1 MHRMQILGITPAEEE
16 TYRHLLRHPGSG
28 VGEIVAAPW
37 HPSGTGAAAVGRLTA
52 LGAVVERDGALW
64 PEEPKAVVALL
75 AERLLAELH
84 TITRSLAQVYTVVRS
99 LEDEADEAAVA
110 AGRPEAGD
118 TPPPDSRL
126 VERITD
132 PTALRA
138 RVEALALSTRSEVLA
153 GGLCEEVDSGVL
165 RLTLPLGLR
174 MLDRGV
180 TVRLLVWQS
189 MLADPAVVAHVRQL
203 ADAGALVRVLA
214 SSDSPMAV
222 CDGGTALVPVEPSD
236 IAKGAF
242 VTTEPG
248 MVSTVVNHF
257 ERLWADARE
266 FGDG

>member
-1 MHRMQILGITPAEEE
+1 MHRMQILGITPAEEQ

-28 VGEIVAAPW
+28 VAEIVAAPW
-37 HPSGTGAAAVGRLTA
+37 HPSGAGADAVGRLKA
-52 LGAVVERDGALW
+52 LGAVVESDGALW
-64 PEEPKAVVALL
+64 PEEPKVVVGLL

-99 LEDEADEAAVA
+99 LEDEADTD
-110 AGRPEAGD
+110 GRPEEGD
-118 TPPPDSRL
+118 TPPQDSRL

-138 RVEALALSTRSEVLA
+138 RVEALALSTHSEVLA
-153 GGLCEEVDSGVL
+153 GGLCEEVDRRVL

-174 MLDRGV
+174 MLGRGV
-180 TVRLLVWQS
+180 TVRLLVRRS
-189 MLADPAVVAHVRQL
+189 MLADPMVVAHLRRL
-203 ADAGALVRVLA
+203 ADAGARVRVLS

-242 VTTEPG
+242 VTAEPG

>member
-37 HPSGTGAAAVGRLTA
+37 HPSGTGGAAVGRLKA

-99 LEDEADEAAVA
+99 LEDEAAV
-110 AGRPEAGD
+110 AGRPEEGD

-132 PTALRA
+132 PVELRA
-138 RVEALALSTRSEVLA
+138 RVEALALNTRSEVLA
-153 GGLCEEVDSGVL
+153 GGLCEEVDSRVL

-174 MLDRGV
+174 MLGRGV

-189 MLADPAVVAHVRQL
+189 MLADQVVVTHLRQL
-203 ADAGALVRVLA
+203 ADAGARVRVLP

-222 CDGGTALVPVEPSD
+222 CDGATALVPVEPSD

-242 VTTEPG
+242 VTAEPG

>member
-1 MHRMQILGITPAEEE
+1 MHRMQILGITPAEEQ

-28 VGEIVAAPW
+28 VAEIVAAPW
-37 HPSGTGAAAVGRLTA
+37 HPSGAGAAAVERLKA
-52 LGAVVERDGALW
+52 LGAVAESDGALW
-64 PEEPKAVVALL
+64 PEEPKVVVGLL

-99 LEDEADEAAVA
+99 LEDEAAAT
-110 AGRPEAGD
+110 AGRPEEGD
-118 TPPPDSRL
+118 TPPQDSRL
-126 VERITD
+126 MERITD

-138 RVEALALSTRSEVLA
+138 RVESLALSTRSEVLA
-153 GGLCEEVDSGVL
+153 GGLCEEVDRRVL

-174 MLDRGV
+174 MLARGV

-189 MLADPAVVAHVRQL
+189 MLADPLVVSQLRRL
-203 ADAGALVRVLA
+203 ADAGARVRVLS

>member
-1 MHRMQILGITPAEEE
+1 MHRMQILGITPAEEQ

-28 VGEIVAAPW
+28 VAEIVAAPW
-37 HPSGTGAAAVGRLTA
+37 HPSGAGAAAVERLKA

-64 PEEPKAVVALL
+64 PEEPKVAVGLL

-84 TITRSLAQVYTVVRS
+84 TITRSLAQVYTVVSS
-99 LEDEADEAAVA
+99 LEDEAAAA
-110 AGRPEAGD
+110 AGRPEEGD
-118 TPPPDSRL
+118 TPPQDSRL

-138 RVEALALSTRSEVLA
+138 RVESLALSTRSEVLA
-153 GGLCEEVDSGVL
+153 GGLCEEVDRRVL

-174 MLDRGV
+174 MLRRGV
-180 TVRLLVWQS
+180 TVRLLVWRS
-189 MLADPAVVAHVRQL
+189 MLADPAVVSHLRQL
-203 ADAGALVRVLA
+203 ADAGARVRVLS

-222 CDGGTALVPVEPSD
+222 CDGETALVPVEPSD

-242 VTTEPG
+242 VTAEPG

>member
-1 MHRMQILGITPAEEE
+1 MHRMQILGITPAEEQ

-28 VGEIVAAPW
+28 VAEIVAAPW
-37 HPSGTGAAAVGRLTA
+37 HPSGAGAAAVGRLKA
-52 LGAVVERDGALW
+52 LGAVVESDGALW
-64 PEEPKAVVALL
+64 PEEPKVVVGLL

-99 LEDEADEAAVA
+99 LEDEAGA
-110 AGRPEAGD
+110 AGVPEEGD
-118 TPPPDSRL
+118 TPPQDSRL

-153 GGLCEEVDSGVL
+153 GGLCEEVDRRVL

-174 MLDRGV
+174 MLGRGV

-189 MLADPAVVAHVRQL
+189 MLADPVVVAHLRQL
-203 ADAGALVRVLA
+203 ADAGARVRVLS

-236 IAKGAF
+236 ISKGAF

-266 FGDG
+266 FGNG

>member
-1 MHRMQILGITPAEEE
+1 MQILGITPAEEQ

-28 VGEIVAAPW
+28 VAEIVAAPW
-37 HPSGTGAAAVGRLTA
+37 HPSGAGTAAVERLKA
-52 LGAVVERDGALW
+52 LGAVVESDGALW
-64 PEEPKAVVALL
+64 PEEPKVVVGLL

-99 LEDEADEAAVA
+99 LEDEAAA
-110 AGRPEAGD
+110 AGPEEGGT
-118 TPPPDSRL
+118 TPQDSRL

-138 RVEALALSTRSEVLA
+138 RVESLALSTRSEVLA
-153 GGLCEEVDSGVL
+153 GGLCEEVDRRVL
-165 RLTLPLGLR
+165 RMTLPLGLR
-174 MLDRGV
+174 MLGRGV
-180 TVRLLVWQS
+180 TLRLLVWQS
-189 MLADPAVVAHVRQL
+189 MLADPLVVSHLRRL
-203 ADAGALVRVLA
+203 ADAGARVRVLS

-242 VTTEPG
+242 VTAEPG

>member
-1 MHRMQILGITPAEEE
+1 MQILGITPTEER

-28 VGEIVAAPW
+28 VDEIVAAPW
-37 HPSGTGAAAVGRLTA
+37 HPAGAGAAAVERLKA
-52 LGAVVERDGALW
+52 LGAVVESDGALW
-64 PEEPKAVVALL
+64 PEEPKVMVGLL

-99 LEDEADEAAVA
+99 LEDEAAAT
-110 AGRPEAGD
+110 GRPEEGD
-118 TPPPDSRL
+118 TPPQDSRL
-126 VERITD
+126 MERITD

-153 GGLCEEVDSGVL
+153 GGLCEEVDPRVL

-174 MLDRGV
+174 MLGRGV

-189 MLADPAVVAHVRQL
+189 MLADPVVVAHLRQL
-203 ADAGALVRVLA
+203 ADAGARVRVLS

-236 IAKGAF
+236 VAKGAF
-242 VTTEPG
+242 VTAEPG

>member
-1 MHRMQILGITPAEEE
+1 MHRMQILGITPAEEQ
-16 TYRHLLRHPGSG
+16 TYRHLLRHPGSCAA
-28 VGEIVAAPW
+28 EIVAAPW
-37 HPSGTGAAAVGRLTA
+37 HPPGAGTAAVGRLKA

-64 PEEPKAVVALL
+64 PEEPKAVVGLL

-84 TITRSLAQVYTVVRS
+84 TITRSLSQVYTVVRS
-99 LEDEADEAAVA
+99 LEDEVAA
-110 AGRPEAGD
+110 AGRPEEGD
-118 TPPPDSRL
+118 PPPPGSRL

-132 PTALRA
+132 PAALRA
-138 RVEALALSTRSEVLA
+138 RVEALALSTCSEVLV
-153 GGLCEEVDSGVL
+153 GGLREEVDGRVL

-174 MLDRGV
+174 MLRRGV

-189 MLADPAVVAHVRQL
+189 MLVDPVVVAHLRLL
-203 ADAGALVRVLA
+203 ADAGARVRVLP

-242 VTTEPG
+242 VTAEPG

-257 ERLWADARE
+257 ERLWADARD